1 MSTPTYLLAPM
12 ELNALMIN
20 RQVLAL
26 PFRRWR
32 PQYTQLNNYI
42 SPIPAPFQGEI
53 DPNFSSNDKNRG
65 IYLHWQAPKSL
76 RQGIT
81 DDSGTP
87 IFPYLPNR
95 WLVVRFY
102 GTSNSSSSTNRK
114 MKAWV
119 LESDC
124 PNDDTANRTDDSS
137 PYLMSPDILTL
148 WANSESPARRTVAQ
162 QTVPNGQPVADTVY
176 NVLLGKVFDLATW
189 TEQGIDQQ
197 FLTAMSPGN
206 TEFVA
211 YQPMVANIFSFH
223 DKVQNDAEVTEGM
236 KLSYFVAGWNSVAGA
251 DPLAGVT
258 DQASFEQVLSN
269 LQWELAS
276 GGTGTAN
283 SLITH
288 GLVYNIV
295 WQNSSAPD
303 NQIQNVTNLHVAIG
317 NNAVDAFQNMV
328 NQQLKDQAQQNPELR
343 AQLDTLPDASHLLE
357 AFFYDMLYVLDEPG
371 GNIAL
376 QNAIREQWFAPKP
389 GGFRYNIVNSA
400 NVNPDQVDGAAM
412 AAEIA
417 KEAPWLNQLNA
428 DQALYDS
435 LVLQLTRAQND
446 LFGIWWKYAYFQ
458 KNYNPFQSS
467 NWGVTADDFANALNP
482 ANPAGIVYQVNSLN
496 TQVTAQAQKVPQP
509 IYLTPDDTPEVALQN
524 GINAFMTTK
533 RNAGLLASYRILRP
547 VTQPNYYAPNDPV
560 MLLSGARTQQQV
572 LDETLLQVRTP
583 SQTVSA
589 FVVPGKGSV
598 TVQSL
603 GNHLPP
609 LNNSALP
616 QPLAALYGEAFLLD
630 PVNAPAIS
638 NKIPGT
644 SASEVSGLMNAH
656 DPANYTG
663 TLPAIVLQDWIQP
676 WNPLYFEWRV
686 NYYPI
691 GAVDGGSNPNW
702 QFDGTDYHY
711 IGNPPNNPTPFNV
724 AGRSIMTSQVTGVFQ
739 QRLQSYLD
747 ANPDIDPEALAQK
760 LKLDNWD
767 FLAQSFSG
775 FNLALAQ
782 TLNANNRLDTTTT
795 IVSTKYN
802 VPSQQVQVRQLV
814 GNQTETLPMNVSNPD
829 LQPFQGMR
837 RGQAYVMQ
845 MIIYDAFGQAL
856 DVVTTSSG
864 LKSSDNFHPILGP
877 ELTPDKPIVPHNPWR
892 LFQLPP
898 RMIQPARLSFRLVDA
913 GDPTKYV
920 DTSLDANPVAG
931 WILANHLEN
940 GLSIYD
946 NAGVS
951 LGILRLTVGTDGNK
965 VIGWQPAPHSSIQTL
980 AQFQA
985 DAPLM
990 WNWFNSLR
998 TAGPAAFQDFLEAID
1013 ATLWSIDP
1021 LGSRND
1027 QNLSVLVGRPLALTR
1042 ATLQF
1047 QLNGSPMRD
1056 QTWPK
1061 TFDTSVPAYTQE
1073 QFQIRLGEQELRQDG
1088 LIGYYLDQD
1097 YTSFHNV
1104 HPTSGSSNYLDPIQQ
1119 GSYISMP
1126 FDGVTTKDVMLLLD
1140 PRAAV
1145 HAMTGLFPVLS
1156 LSLPSQFVDPVLAS
1170 LEISFHVAPFLT
1182 EIVANP
1188 DATSNIANAI
1198 LIPTPAEQNG
1208 TWSWWELGAPLTDN
1222 PTWVELGLKQ
1232 ETGVAEITT
1241 TDKYLRDGFLQL
1253 IINAE

>member
-1 MSTPTYLLAPM
+1 M

-20 RQVLAL
+20 RQVLGL

-53 DPNFSSNDKNRG
+53 DPNFSKNDKNRG
-65 IYLHWQAPKSL
+65 IYLHWQAPKSM

-81 DDSGTP
+81 DSSGTP
-87 IFPYLPNR
+87 VFPYLPNR

-102 GTSNSSSSTNRK
+102 GTGASRK

-124 PNDDTANRTDDSS
+124 PNDDTDNRTDDSS

-148 WANSESPARRTVAQ
+148 WAQSQSQARKTVAQ
-162 QTVPNGQPVADTVY
+162 QTVPTGQPQANTVY

-189 TEQGIDQQ
+189 TEQGINQQ
-197 FLTAMSPGN
+197 FLTAMAPGN
-206 TEFVA
+206 TEFIA

-236 KLSYFVAGWNSVAGA
+236 ALSYFVAGWNSVAGA

-258 DQASFEQVLSN
+258 DQAAFEQVLAS

-288 GLVYNIV
+288 GLVYNLI
-295 WQNSSAPD
+295 WQNSNAPE
-303 NQIQNVTNLHVAIG
+303 NQIQNVTDLHVSIG

-328 NQQLKDQAQQNPELR
+328 NQQLQDQAEKNPALQ
-343 AQLDTLPDASHLLE
+343 AQLDALPDASHLLE
-357 AFFYDMLYVLDEPG
+357 AFFYDLLYVLDEPG

-389 GGFRYNIVNSA
+389 GGFRWNIINA
-400 NVNPDQVDGAAM
+400 PDAKLDGIDSDAQ

-435 LVLQLTRAQND
+435 LLLQLTRAQND
-446 LFGIWWKYAYFQ
+446 LFGIWWKYAYYQ
-458 KNYNPFQSS
+458 KNPNPFT
-467 NWGVTADDFANALNP
+467 NWGVTSDDFANALNP
-482 ANPAGIVYQVNSLN
+482 ANSAGIVAQINSLN
-496 TQVTAQAQKVPQP
+496 SQVTTQAAKIPQP
-509 IYLTPDDTPEVALQN
+509 IFLTPDDTPEVALQN
-524 GINAFMTTK
+524 GINAFMADMQNK
-533 RNAGLLASYRILRP
+533 GLLASYRVLRS

-572 LDETLLQVRTP
+572 LSNSLLPVRTP
-583 SQTVSA
+583 SQVVSA
-589 FVVPGKGSV
+589 FVVSGKGSAS
-598 TVQSL
+598 VQSL
-603 GNHLPP
+603 GSLLPA
-609 LNNSALP
+609 LSSAALP
-616 QPLAALYGEAFLLD
+616 QPLVALYGEAFLLD

-638 NKIPGT
+638 SKIPGT
-644 SASEVSGLMNAH
+644 SASEVSDLVNAH
-656 DPANYTG
+656 APANYTG
-663 TLPAIVLQDWIQP
+663 TLPAIALQNWVQP

-691 GAVDGGSNPNW
+691 GATDAAHNPNW

-711 IGNPPNNPTPFNV
+711 VGTPPHNPSSFNV
-724 AGRSIMTSQVTGVFQ
+724 MGRSIMTSQVSGVFE
-739 QRLQSYLD
+739 QRLQAYLD
-747 ANPDIDPEALAQK
+747 ANPDIDPEALAEK

-767 FLAQSFSG
+767 YLVQSFSG

-782 TLNANNRLDTTTT
+782 TLNANNRLDPTTT
-795 IVSTKYN
+795 ISSTKYN
-802 VPSQQVQVRQLV
+802 VPSQTVQVQQLV
-814 GNQTETLPMNVSNPD
+814 AGQTETLPMNVSNPD
-829 LQPFQGMR
+829 LQPFQGIR

-856 DVVTTSSG
+856 DVVTSSSG

-877 ELTPDKPIVPHNPWR
+877 ELTPDQPIVPNNPWR

-931 WILANHLEN
+931 WILSNHLEN

-946 NAGVS
+946 NVGVS

-965 VIGWQPAPHSSIQTL
+965 VVGWQPAPHSAIQTL
-980 AQFQA
+980 TQFQA

-998 TAGPAAFQDFLEAID
+998 SAGPAAFQEFLEAID
-1013 ATLWSIDP
+1013 ATLWSVDP

-1042 ATLQF
+1042 AQLQF

-1061 TFDTSVPAYTQE
+1061 TFDTSVPSYTQE
-1073 QFQIRLGEQELRQDG
+1073 NFQIRLGEQELRQDG
-1088 LIGYYLDQD
+1088 LIGYYLGQD

-1104 HPTSGSSNYLDPIQQ
+1104 HATNGSSSSYLDPIAQ

-1126 FDGVTTKDVMLLLD
+1126 FDGHTTQDIMLLLD

-1145 HAMTGLFPVLS
+1145 HAMTGLFPVVS
-1156 LSLPSQFVDPVLAS
+1156 LSLPSQYVDPVLSS
-1170 LEISFHVAPFLT
+1170 LEIAFHVAPFLT

-1188 DATSNIANAI
+1188 DASSSIANAI

-1208 TWSWWELGAPLTDN
+1208 TWSWWELGAPLADT
-1222 PTWVELGLKQ
+1222 PTWVQLGLKQ

-1241 TDKYLRDGFLQL
+1241 TDKSLRDGFLQL